1 MYYMKTT
8 VTSPSKNLTTNPV
21 LKDKPNHDPVIEV
34 KNLSKKFGK
43 KNVLKNVS
51 FSVYPGTI
59 HGFIGKNGAGKT
71 TTIKSIIGGYLVESG
86 RITVC
91 GFPAGSKEAKKQ
103 ISYIPENTRFPS
115 NQTVESYLYYMARV
129 SGYNRKDSKKVI
141 DLYYKENFMNLSP
154 FWKENPE
161 NLSSGEKKK
170 IFLIQSLLITPKVLV
185 MDEPTANLDPD
196 TRTDFFTILKKIKS
210 LGVSV
215 FISSHILFELNQIVD
230 NITVLKNGEVVF
242 TGSVKKI
249 RDSYNKYEINSDNP
263 EKLIKIIPK
272 KFKIVLKN
280 QGTVTVSIKNKEEI
294 VSIQNLAR
302 KNEITIFEFYKQ
314 HLDLNTIYHN
324 LGKTNKT

>member
-1 MYYMKTT
+1 MMDFI
-8 VTSPSKNLTTNPV
+8 VV
-21 LKDKPNHDPVIEV
+21 
-34 KNLSKKFGK
+34 
-43 KNVLKNVS
+43 
-51 FSVYPGTI
+51 VYPGTI

-86 RITVC
+86 QITVC
-91 GFPAGSKEAKKQ
+91 GAAAGTKEAKKQ

-115 NQTVESYLYYMARV
+115 NQTVQSYLYYMARI
-129 SGYNRKDSKKVI
+129 SGYCRKDSKAVI
-141 DLYYKENFMNLSP
+141 DLYYKENFMNLAP

-161 NLSSGEKKK
+161 KLSSGEKKK

-196 TRTDFFTILKKIKS
+196 ARSDFFTILKKIRS

-230 NITVLKNGEVVF
+230 NITVLKNGEVLF

-249 RDSYNKYEINSDNP
+249 KDSHNKYEISSDSSQ
-263 EKLIKIIPK
+263 KLTKIIPK
-272 KFKIVLKN
+272 KLKATLKN
-280 QGTVTVSIKNKEEI
+280 HETVVVSIKNKEDI
-294 VSIQNLAR
+294 VFIQNLAR
-302 KNEITIFEFYKQ
+302 ENEITIFEFYKQ

-324 LGKTNKT
+324 LDKTKS